1 MKKKKCNY
9 KNVFKHPFETTKN
22 FMPFAKSEED
32 FVEFVLSKQDIP
44 KKDQFSM
51 VLLVNFYV
59 AEKEKVL
66 EHLFIQDDC
75 LFDFFKNTKVKV
87 SDGLEKL
94 LKENAEK
101 YFVVHSKT
109 QSFGFT
115 VHKKEDDYAIAVFD
129 ESKANGEL
137 LTSLCTWKTLGNNE
151 ACRKAVNLLFY
162 MTAFP
167 DKVKNGIPDDYRI
180 LSVGST
186 KNKVIGKSERIISHS
201 DSGKSTHFR
210 SGFFRYYPKDS
221 KHWKNVAGT
230 SIWVD
235 ATVVNG
241 KAKTIKE

>member
-9 KNVFKHPFETTKN
+9 KNVFKQPFETTKI
-22 FMPFAKSEED
+22 FMPLVKSEED
-32 FVEFVLSKQDIP
+32 FLEFILKEQSVAKE
-44 KKDQFSM
+44 DQFSM
-51 VLLVNFYV
+51 ALLVNFYM
-59 AEKEKVL
+59 AEKEKFL
-66 EHLFIQDDC
+66 EHLFIQDDS
-75 LFDFFKNTKVKV
+75 LFDFFKNTKIKV

-94 LKENAEK
+94 LKENADK

-115 VHKKEDDYAIAVFD
+115 VHKNENKYAIAVFD
-129 ESKANGEL
+129 EGKSNEEL
-137 LTSLCTWKTLGNNE
+137 LTSLCKWRNLSDNE

-167 DKVKNGIPDDYRI
+167 EKVRNGIPDDYRSV
-180 LSVGST
+180 SVGST

-201 DSGKSTHFR
+201 DCGKSTHFR

-221 KHWKNVAGT
+221 QHWKNVAGT